1 MYVNTVFITVVNAV
15 FLPLY
20 LESLLY
26 VLLEFGQNRITGDH
40 YGIGQN
46 SVNYKIRIFYLRATN
61 LSTYM
66 RQTFLERYPSIDQ
79 ISDAQTVRQTH
90 ALRKPLQHFSRDGC
104 VQFLHA
110 DRDSGSQYRF

>member
-1 MYVNTVFITVVNAV
+1 MTNKY
-15 FLPLY
+15 LPIPN
-20 LESLLY
+20 SK
-26 VLLEFGQNRITGDH
+26 VTGDH
-40 YGIGQN
+40 YGIGQT
-46 SVNYKIRIFYLRATN
+46 SVSYKIRIFYFRATN

-66 RQTFLERYPSIDQ
+66 RQTFLKRYPSIDQ
-79 ISDAQTVRQTH
+79 IPDTQMVRQTH